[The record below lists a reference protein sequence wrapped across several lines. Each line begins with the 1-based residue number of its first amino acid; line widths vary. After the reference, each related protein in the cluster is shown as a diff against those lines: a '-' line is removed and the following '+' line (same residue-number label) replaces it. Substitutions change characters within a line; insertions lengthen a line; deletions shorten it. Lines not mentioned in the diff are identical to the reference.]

1 MKLSWSVIAGAVAA
15 WLAVDVADAA
25 IGSVEAVTARD
36 FKTKL
41 GQHDA
46 AIVEFYAPWCG
57 HCKALEPKLN
67 AAAELLAET
76 HPGLNVA
83 LFKADAVE
91 QQALGSKYSIQ
102 SYPTLKLFYGGSEV
116 EKYEGERE
124 TAAIAQYLVDKAAS
138 APSAKQEPGGEK
150 GKRGPAGGGQNNRK
164 GQVGNNNNNKNIG
177 SGNRGGKAQ
186 AQAKAQAAEADAAA
200 VATPAGDG
208 EEQQL
213 TKAEKAEQW
222 RVQVGRSAWYLIHSM
237 AAKFPDKPTAEQQT
251 AAIDFIKSLQVL
263 YPCEGCRVHLNEKMG
278 TSVPLVSS
286 RKAFSSWACMLHNL
300 VNEDKG
306 KEHFDCTLKHLDEVY
321 LKDCEGCV
329 VHGSVEDLSG
339 NALVQAVAPVPAKAA
354 AAAQQQQ
361 QQPKEKAAPAH
372 AQPRS
377 AAAAT
382 RNGAGGG
389 GRGISNYKQQ
399 GTCSIADAHTH
410 YWLQADTERQS
421 SELTEGM
428 LTIVFFNAV
437 TCHVCHEIHPVLKQL
452 HIDFADRGLNIISVH
467 HTIYG
472 DLDPKLES
480 QAIDYHAL
488 EELPYPILAHQQTAT
503 VGEDDRVA
511 LPNSLYFMTTQR
523 EGFGVPAMAVLKD
536 CKTVW
541 RGMGFQLKQIDEW
554 VRSNADKFLAPAG
567 RAGWINAS

>member
-1 MKLSWSVIAGAVAA
+1 MKLSWSVIAVAAAA
-15 WLAVDVADAA
+15 WLAGDVDAA

-36 FKTKL
+36 FKAKL

-46 AIVEFYAPWCG
+46 ALVEFYAPWCG
-57 HCKALEPKLN
+57 HCKALEPKLT
-67 AAAELLAET
+67 AAAELLAES

-83 LFKADAVE
+83 VFKADAVE
-91 QQALGSKYSIQ
+91 QQALASKYSIQ

-138 APSAKQEPGGEK
+138 APPATKQEAGDN
-150 GKRGPAGGGQNNRK
+150 GKRAGGGKNNRK
-164 GQVGNNNNNKNIG
+164 GNNNNNNNNG
-177 SGNRGGKAQ
+177 GGNRGAK
-186 AQAKAQAAEADAAA
+186 AKAQAAEAEAEAEAAA
-200 VATPAGDG
+200 VATTANG
-208 EEQQL
+208 EPEL
-213 TKAEKAEQW
+213 TKAEKAELW
-222 RVQVGRSAWYLIHSM
+222 RVQVGRSAWYLIHSV
-237 AAKFPDKPTAEQQT
+237 AAKYPDKPTAEQQA

-263 YPCEGCRVHLNEKMG
+263 YPCESCRLHLQEKMG
-278 TSVPLVSS
+278 TSLPLVSS

-300 VNEDKG
+300 VNEDLR

-339 NALVQAVAPVPAKAA
+339 NAVPVQAAKAAPVPAKAA
-354 AAAQQQQ
+354 GAVQEKQP
-361 QQPKEKAAPAH
+361 PKEKAAPSP
-372 AQPRS
+372 AQARS
-377 AAAAT
+377 AVAAG
-382 RNGAGGG
+382 RNGGGG
-389 GRGISNYKQQ
+389 GRGIASYKQQ
-399 GTCSIADAHTH
+399 GACTIADAHTH
-410 YWLQADTERQS
+410 YWLQADTERHS
-421 SELTEGM
+421 SDLTDGM

-452 HIDFADRGLNIISVH
+452 HADFADRGLNIISVH

-472 DLDPKLES
+472 DLDPKLEA

-503 VGEDDRVA
+503 VGEADRVA

-523 EGFGVPAMAVLKD
+523 EGFGVPAMAVMKD

-554 VRSNADKFLAPAG
+554 VRANADKYLAPAEQQRG
-567 RAGWINAS
+567 EL